1 MAKVRFV
8 GSEPH
13 TVPLVGRE
21 VQPDELVELPD
32 AVVQEYDWPEA
43 SWEVVDSGKR
53 LFDPSTKTAAEVNAH
68 LAKADPDERARVLAA
83 ERDGQARKTILD
95 NAEGV

>member
-1 MAKVRFV
+1 MGKVRYI
-8 GSEPH
+8 GDEPRD
-13 TVPLVGRE
+13 VPLVGRE

-32 AVVQEYDWPEA
+32 AVVQEYEWPA
-43 SWEVVDSGKR
+43 SLWDVVDSGKK
-53 LFDPSTKTAAEVNAH
+53 LFDPSTKTVAEVNAY
-68 LAKADPDERARVLAA
+68 LAKADHDERARVIAA